1 MRRYVI
7 CLLYLFLVPAW
18 SERKPDVASSSK
30 GLISNTCGNN
40 PGAKNPYS
48 NKRFSLGQL
57 NATTTSGITY
67 VATIDIYA
75 WGDYN
80 CSLFVSGNPTSGED
94 PSTED
99 TILAVTVATP
109 AGAAPAGSYNL
120 VSFRL
125 NNYLPV
131 SQALSFI
138 SCQNTSAGVTPCDNQ
153 SEDDYSPV
161 PEPAP
166 ITGAD
171 SSGSLWTFGNIFQ
184 VSGVTT
190 GSTPTAPAVQLLT
203 TPPELA
209 AAVLVPGC
217 APNPSQTPPQT
228 CIGSNAVNYSNGLS
242 PQTSYTVAIEDISSG
257 QILVLGTPPTAQATS
272 GKGHDVFSAASYNPV
287 PITTGIFTNQIYD
300 LSANYPQLDGTGAP
314 TFNGFAQSAFPPPC
328 VTNAGTCTADD
339 TFANASYHAMW
350 FDFVPTTNNPVSID
364 TAYSHYDT
372 ILSVFTGA
380 ANGLQAVANGINDDN
395 PNGTIAQGPR
405 SSAVTFMGVAG
416 VTYHILVSEYP
427 PADPSPDPG
436 FDLYEAPLS
445 TDPILYFTLTTPQLT
460 SSPSALAGFG
470 SVTQGVS
477 STPQTITLA
486 AAYSASSSGISNIM
500 PSMTVGS
507 GDFEIASDST
517 CLSSLADQETCTLN
531 IVFTPSATGV
541 RNGTL
546 TVSSS
551 AENSP
556 LTFSLSGI
564 GLQATPIL
572 SLSTTPLS
580 FGSQLVNTSSSTD
593 SVVLTNSGS
602 APLTVSGVS
611 AMGDFS
617 ETNNCSSIAA
627 GGRCSIAVTFK
638 PTQTGSR
645 AGVLSISDNLAGS
658 PQQIQLSGTG
668 TDFALQAASGAQLSA
683 TVAPGAIA
691 TYNLAAMPISGFT
704 GVIALNCS
712 GAPAGSTCAPS
723 TSSVNLD
730 GSPVSITLSVT
741 TPATSTLSYPK
752 SPWVIELRRLGAV
765 VIPLGAFTFLAG
777 NRRRK
782 LFLSLLCL
790 GLLLLFSSFVGCG
803 GGGNPASGG
812 GGSGSESSSGGTS
825 APPPATST
833 LTLSGVSGTQTR
845 SVALTLTVQ

>member
-7 CLLYLFLVPAW
+7 FLLYLFLVPAW

-57 NATTTSGITY
+57 SATTTSGITY
-67 VATIDIYA
+67 VATVDIYA

-99 TILAVTVATP
+99 TILAVTIAMPT
-109 AGAAPAGSYNL
+109 GAAPAGSYKL

-138 SCQNTSAGVTPCDNQ
+138 SCQNNSAGVTPCDNQ

-166 ITGAD
+166 ISGAD
-171 SSGSLWTFGNIFQ
+171 TSGSLWTFGNIFQ
-184 VSGVTT
+184 VSGTTT
-190 GSTPTAPAVQLLT
+190 GSTPTAPAVQLMS

-209 AAVLVPGC
+209 AALLVPGC
-217 APNPSQTPPQT
+217 APNPSQMPPQT

-242 PQTSYTVAIEDISSG
+242 AQTSYTVAIEDISSG
-257 QILVLGTPPTAQATS
+257 QILVLGTPPSAQATP
-272 GKGHDVFSAASYNPV
+272 GKGHDVFSAVSYNPV
-287 PITTGIFTNQIYD
+287 SIPTGIFINQIYN

-339 TFANASYHAMW
+339 TFANVSYHAMW
-350 FDFVPTTNNPVSID
+350 FDFVPTTNNPVSVN

-380 ANGLQAVANGINDDN
+380 ANGLQPVANGINDDS
-395 PNGTIAQGPR
+395 PNATIAQSPR
-405 SSAVTFMGVAG
+405 SSAVTFMGAAG

-427 PADPSPDPG
+427 PVDPSPDPG

-460 SSPSALAGFG
+460 SSPSALASFG

-477 STPQTITLA
+477 STSQTITFA

-517 CLSSLADQETCTLN
+517 CLSSLADQATCTLN
-531 IVFTPSATGV
+531 IIFTPSATGV

-572 SLSTTPLS
+572 SLSTTPVS
-580 FGSQLVNTSSSTD
+580 FGSQLINTSSDTN

-611 AMGDFS
+611 ATGDFS
-617 ETNNCSSIAA
+617 QTNNCSSIAA
-627 GGRCSIAVTFK
+627 GGRCSVAVTFK

-645 AGVLSISDNLAGS
+645 AGVLSISDNVGGS

-730 GSPVSITLSVT
+730 GSPVSVTLSVT

-752 SPWVIELRRLGAV
+752 SPSTIELRRLAAV

-790 GLLLLFSSFVGCG
+790 GLALFFSSFVGCG
-803 GGGNPASGG
+803 GGGTPASGG
-812 GGSGSESSSGGTS
+812 PGSDSSSGGTS

-833 LTLSGVSGTQTR
+833 VTLSGVSGTQTR

>member
-57 NATTTSGITY
+57 SATTTSGTTY
-67 VATIDIYA
+67 VATVDIYA

-99 TILAVTVATP
+99 TILAVTIATP
-109 AGAAPAGSYNL
+109 TGAAPAGSYKL

-138 SCQNTSAGVTPCDNQ
+138 SCQNNSAGVTPCDNQ

-166 ITGAD
+166 ISGAD
-171 SSGSLWTFGNIFQ
+171 TSGSLWTFGNIFQ
-184 VSGVTT
+184 LSGTTT
-190 GSTPTAPAVQLLT
+190 GSTPTAPAVQLMT

-209 AAVLVPGC
+209 AALLVPGC
-217 APNPSQTPPQT
+217 APNPSQMPPQT

-242 PQTSYTVAIEDISSG
+242 AQTSYTVAIEDISSG
-257 QILVLGTPPTAQATS
+257 QILVLGTPPSAQATS
-272 GKGHDVFSAASYNPV
+272 GKGHDVFSAVSYNPV
-287 PITTGIFTNQIYD
+287 SITTGIFINQIYD

-339 TFANASYHAMW
+339 TFANVSYHAMW
-350 FDFVPTTNNPVSID
+350 FDFVPTTNNPVSVN

-380 ANGLQAVANGINDDN
+380 ANALQTVANGINDDS
-395 PNGTIAQGPR
+395 PNATIAQSPR
-405 SSAVTFMGVAG
+405 SSAVTFMGAAG

-460 SSPSALAGFG
+460 SSPSALASFG
-470 SVTQGVS
+470 SVTQGAS

-517 CLSSLADQETCTLN
+517 CLSSLADQATCTLN
-531 IVFTPSATGV
+531 IIFTPSATGV

-546 TVSSS
+546 TVNSS

-556 LTFSLSGI
+556 LTFSLSGT

-572 SLSTTPLS
+572 SLSTTPVS
-580 FGSQLVNTSSSTD
+580 FGSQLINTSSNTN

-611 AMGDFS
+611 ATGDFS
-617 ETNNCSSIAA
+617 QTNNCSSIAA

-645 AGVLSISDNLAGS
+645 AGVLSISDNVGGS

-683 TVAPGAIA
+683 TVAPGATA
-691 TYNLAAMPISGFT
+691 TYNLAAIPISGFT

-730 GSPVSITLSVT
+730 GSPVSVTLSVT
-741 TPATSTLSYPK
+741 TPATSMLSYPK
-752 SPWVIELRRLGAV
+752 SPSTIELRRLAAV

-790 GLLLLFSSFVGCG
+790 GLALFFSSFVGCG
-803 GGGNPASGG
+803 GGGTPASGG
-812 GGSGSESSSGGTS
+812 SGSDSSSGGTS

-833 LTLSGVSGTQTR
+833 VTLSGVSGTQTR